1 VRFTPRP
8 GSYSALSLGLFAVA
22 ALSLIVSSTLL
33 DATLGEMPFAV
44 QRAIGLVTLVL
55 PAAMGAV
62 LGVLGF
68 LRERRSKPLAAVATV
83 LNLLFALFHASVLAF
98 AG

>member
-1 VRFTPRP
+1 
-8 GSYSALSLGLFAVA
+8 
-22 ALSLIVSSTLL
+22 LL
-33 DATLGEMPFAV
+33 DAALGGMPFAV

-55 PAAMGAV
+55 PAATGA
-62 LGVLGF
+62 LFGALAF
-68 LRERRSKPLAAVATV
+68 WRERRNKPLAAVATV